1 MEESTPRIET
11 QDTPEGRLLVVRG
24 TWTATHLTGR
34 AVWTALTAQL
44 ESLNV
49 DARFAAEPPQA
60 STTASGDSAAHAV
73 TSVGANGRSAG
84 PPQARPAPSGG
95 SAAHEAANDEADVR
109 SAAHAVAS
117 VGAHLVRWDLRALE
131 KLDYLGAQVLW
142 RHWGQRWPAQ
152 LQLAPDQ
159 REVLQSVARF
169 TVSPAKRP
177 PFDWRAPVILLG
189 QRVFELLDHSKG
201 LVRLLGQLLLDIL
214 SLFRHP
220 RRGPWRD
227 LSGHLYHFGAT
238 ALPITALVGFL
249 IGVVLAYLIAQQL
262 RQYGADAFIVNI
274 LGISL
279 IRELG
284 PVLAA
289 ILIAGRS
296 GSAITAQIGVMRV
309 TEELDAMR
317 VMGIAKGYRL
327 VMPRALA
334 LALVM
339 PLISVWTT
347 LAALLGGM
355 LAAQVSMGVT
365 PSFFINALPAAVDV
379 ANLTL
384 ATGKSVVFGVLIA
397 LVGCH
402 YGLRVKP
409 NTESLGQGTTASVV
423 TSITVVILVDA
434 LFAVL
439 FKGVGI

>member
-1 MEESTPRIET
+1 MLMDESTPRIER
-11 QDTPEGRLLVVRG
+11 QDTPEGRLFVVRG
-24 TWTATHLTGR
+24 AWTASGLTGQP
-34 AVWTALTAQL
+34 VWDALTAQFDTL
-44 ESLNV
+44 
-49 DARFAAEPPQA
+49 RRH
-60 STTASGDSAAHAV
+60 T
-73 TSVGANGRSAG
+73 
-84 PPQARPAPSGG
+84 APSG
-95 SAAHEAANDEADVR
+95 EAPA
-109 SAAHAVAS
+109 
-117 VGAHLVRWDLRALE
+117 VRWDLSQVD
-131 KLDYLGAQVLW
+131 KLDHLGAQVLW
-142 RHWGQRWPAQ
+142 NHWGRDWPAQ
-152 LQLAPDQ
+152 LQVEPSQ
-159 REVLQSVARF
+159 RAVLETVARF
-169 TVSPAKRP
+169 AVSPPKERGS
-177 PFDWRAPVILLG
+177 DWRDLIVVLG
-189 QRVFELLDHSKG
+189 NRAFGLVDHGKG
-201 LVRLLGQLLLDIL
+201 LVRLVGQLLLDIIRL
-214 SLFRHP
+214 VRHP
-220 RRGPWRD
+220 REGPWRD
-227 LSGHLYHFGAT
+227 LSGHLYHIGAT

-249 IGVVLAYLIAQQL
+249 IGVVLAYLISQQL
-262 RQYGADAFIVNI
+262 RQFGADAYIVNI

-317 VMGIAKGYRL
+317 VMGIAWGFRL

-347 LAALLGGM
+347 IAALLGGM
-355 LAAQVSMGVT
+355 LAADISMGVT
-365 PSFFINALPAAVDV
+365 PSYFINSLPRAVDA

-384 ATGKSVVFGVLIA
+384 ATGKSVVFGLLIA
-397 LVGCH
+397 VVGCH

-439 FKGVGI
+439 FKSVGI